1 VKSYPS
7 GRGIIG
13 YEILR
18 RVQRW
23 EVPGHPLDPRT
34 ERAVLGAPEKTY
46 VIPPGID
53 VFELGIIDRPGPHE
67 LLPID
72 EVGKP
77 HWDEVVHVLVT
88 EALARGQRELLL
100 RAYRALCTAIQE
112 ADALETDVAAW
123 SSRGKAHPIFGMLRL
138 ATIDVWTSLRRP
150 GERLDE
156 RELDTLHAK
165 VARRVATRIGAHV
178 VD

>member
-1 VKSYPS
+1 M
-7 GRGIIG
+7 
-13 YEILR
+13 EC
-18 RVQRW
+18 
-23 EVPGHPLDPRT
+23 
-34 ERAVLGAPEKTY
+34 AVLGAPERTY
-46 VIPPGID
+46 VVPPGVD

-88 EALARGQRELLL
+88 EALAHGQRELLL
-100 RAYRALCTAIQE
+100 RAFRALCRTIRE
-112 ADALETDVAAW
+112 AGELETDVAAW
-123 SSRGKAHPIFGMLRL
+123 SRRGKAHPIFGMLRL
-138 ATIDVWTSLRRP
+138 ATIDVWASLRRP
-150 GERLDE
+150 GQRLGE

-178 VD
+178 V

>member
-1 VKSYPS
+1 VKSNQS
-7 GRGIIG
+7 GRCIIG

-23 EVPGHPLDPRT
+23 EVPGYPLDPRL
-34 ERAVLGAPEKTY
+34 ERAALGAPEKTY
-46 VIPPGID
+46 VVPLGID

-77 HWDEVVHVLVT
+77 HWDAVVHMLVT
-88 EALARGQRELLL
+88 EALAHGQRELLL
-100 RAYRALCTAIQE
+100 RAFRALCRAIQE

-123 SSRGKAHPIFGMLRL
+123 SRRGKTHPIFGMLRL
-138 ATIDVWTSLRRP
+138 ATIDVWALLRRP
-150 GERLDE
+150 GAPLGDH
-156 RELDTLHAK
+156 ELDTLHAT
-165 VARRVATRIGAHV
+165 VARGVATRIGAHV